1 MIDEL
6 YLLKAAQIR
15 KSYKSLAKEM
25 NSVEESVKD
34 LLPLLQDHQQDLEDM
49 KSKVDSGRLTSKE
62 KVADKLLSIIMNLEQ
77 ETTNYELLVDN
88 VSNKMDDLR
97 DEEENLF
104 EKIKES
110 YPDLPLSVIKEE
122 VNNYLKSQNLL

>member
-15 KSYKSLAKEM
+15 KNYKSLAKEM

-88 VSNKMDDLR
+88 VSNKMDNLR
-97 DEEENLF
+97 DEEEDLF
-104 EKIKES
+104 AKIKES